1 MEMRL
6 LSLELKNLRERKREA
21 NERNTEATKLQ
32 YIMCSTLYLILTFL
46 KAKGEKKIED

>member
-1 MEMRL
+1 MHIRL

-21 NERNTEATKLQ
+21 KESKREATKLQ
-32 YIMCSTLYLILTFL
+32 YIMYSTLYLILTFL